1 MKIIFHPKI
10 KLKKYKPMTITK
22 QSPMFTSL
30 PKPSA
35 NYVGSRKT
43 ATKRFWVEL
52 HWLRQGV

>member
-1 MKIIFHPKI
+1 MKIIFHPKN
-10 KLKKYKPMTITK
+10 KLKKYKPMKDITK

-35 NYVGSRKT
+35 NFVGSRKT

-52 HWLRQGV
+52 HWLR